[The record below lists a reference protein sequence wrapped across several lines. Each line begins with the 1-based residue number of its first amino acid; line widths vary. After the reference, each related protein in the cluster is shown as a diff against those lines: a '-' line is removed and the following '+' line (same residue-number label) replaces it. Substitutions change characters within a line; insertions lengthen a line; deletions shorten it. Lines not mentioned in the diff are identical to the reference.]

1 MDQAVNSGNG
11 ARRNEDIALDLFK
24 FIATTASVGR
34 SATGATGFVPA
45 SASKPE
51 DQIDHLL
58 KLYSRCLKTVSGQEP
73 SL

>member
-1 MDQAVNSGNG
+1 MEQAANSGNG

-34 SATGATGFVPA
+34 PAAGATGFVAPT
-45 SASKPE
+45 ASKAE
-51 DQIDHLL
+51 DQVDHLL
-58 KLYSRCLKTVSGQEP
+58 KLYARCLKTVSGQEP